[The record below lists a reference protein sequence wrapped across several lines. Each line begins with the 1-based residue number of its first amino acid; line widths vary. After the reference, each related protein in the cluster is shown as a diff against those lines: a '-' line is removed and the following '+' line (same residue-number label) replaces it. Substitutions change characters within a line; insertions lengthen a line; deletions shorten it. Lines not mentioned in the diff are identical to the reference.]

1 MKRTVLFLLGNLCC
15 CAAALAQ
22 LSASVTINTAK
33 ESNKVSQVLH
43 GIFFEEI
50 SHAGE
55 GGLYGELIQN
65 RGFEENRIPAGTV
78 LKDGFLVPYPEKP
91 HFMLEP
97 GKTDWKLE
105 WHLKTDWPAW
115 SAITTGGNKVVLSLT
130 QKQPLNPATPNS
142 LCVSVDAY
150 EAGRKAQLVNEGFW
164 GIGVKKGEVY
174 HLTFYAHTDTVFRG
188 KLNVQLQSAGGNVL
202 ATHSFTRV
210 RGSSWKKYT
219 CDLIPTADDHK
230 AQFAISFGSTG
241 KVWLDFVSLFP
252 EHTFKSRPNGLRKDI
267 AEMIAGMKPAFV
279 RWPGGCF
286 VEGVTIESAPEWKKT
301 IGPVEQR
308 PGTFSPWGYWSSD
321 GLGYHE
327 YLQFCED
334 IQAAALYVFNVGI
347 ACEYRSGTYVPES
360 EMQPYIQNALDAIE
374 YAIGPVTSRWG
385 KVRAQNGHPAPFP
398 LKYIEVGNEQHG
410 PQYAHRYNQFYE
422 AIHKK
427 YPEIVIIASMGIG
440 DVNRHTL
447 DGMKYVQVADEH
459 AYKDVNWIFRNTD
472 HFDRYKRGS
481 WDMYVGEYATNAGV
495 GAGNMRAALSDAIY
509 VMTMERNA
517 DLVKMSSYAPLLVN
531 ENDVDWPV
539 NLIHYNAGQCFARIS
554 YYTINL
560 LAENRAD
567 VNVPVTVSL
576 NKEADKRAQF
586 GGGIGLGTWDTDTEY
601 KDIQVTQD
609 GKVIYSSDFKNNR
622 NEWKPVRGTW
632 IYTDSG
638 AIRQTA
644 EGAQQLAVFP
654 GKLPDTYTLTLKAR
668 RMGGV
673 NAFIIPF
680 AVKDSNTYLRAHIGS
695 WVNSHSVFESVSN
708 GYDVAGLTNQF
719 RLDKPLE
726 NGRWYDVK
734 LEVGQAEVK
743 CYLDG
748 NLIMTYREPDKLFA
762 IAGKDTA
769 RGELLVK
776 MVNAYEE
783 PAAIQFVWNAG
794 FKGAPEVW
802 VSDIAGKHPTD
813 ENSFEHPQAVA
824 PVTGKVT
831 WQQLQQ
837 TWYCKPL
844 SVTVLRIKQQ

>member
-1 MKRTVLFLLGNLCC
+1 MKRTALFLLGNLCGC
-15 CAAALAQ
+15 VAALSQ
-22 LSASVTINTAK
+22 LSASVAIHTNK
-33 ESNKVSQVLH
+33 EANKISPALH

-105 WHLKTDWPAW
+105 WPLKTDWPAW
-115 SAITTGGNKVVLSLT
+115 SAAGTGGNNITLSLT
-130 QKQPLNPATPNS
+130 RQQPLNLATPNS
-142 LCVSVDAY
+142 MCVTIDGYNA
-150 EAGRKAQLVNEGFW
+150 AGKAQLINEGFW

-174 HLTFYAHTDTVFRG
+174 HLSFYAHTDAVFQG
-188 KLNVQLQSAGGNVL
+188 QLQVSLQSAAGSEL
-202 ATHSFTRV
+202 AGYRFTGV
-210 RGSSWKKYT
+210 KGSKWRKYT
-219 CDLIPTADDHK
+219 CDLLSTADDPK
-230 AQFAISFGSTG
+230 ARFVINFESAG

-267 AEMIAGMKPAFV
+267 AEMIVGMKPSFV
-279 RWPGGCF
+279 RWPGGCY
-286 VEGVTIESAPEWKKT
+286 VEGITIESAPDWKKT

-334 IQAAALYVFNVGI
+334 IHADALYVFNVGI
-347 ACEYRSGTYVPES
+347 SCEYRSGTYVPES

-374 YAIGPVTSRWG
+374 YAIGPVSSSWG
-385 KVRAQNGHPAPFP
+385 KVRARNGHPEPFP
-398 LKYIEVGNEQHG
+398 LKYVEVGNEQHG
-410 PQYAHRYNQFYE
+410 PKYARRYNQFYD
-422 AIHKK
+422 AIRKK
-427 YPEIVIIASMGIG
+427 YPDIVIIASMGIG

-447 DGMKYVQVADEH
+447 DSMQHVQVADEH

-472 HFDRYKRGS
+472 HFDRYKRGN

-495 GAGNMRAALSDAIY
+495 GAGNMRAALSDAMYI
-509 VMTMERNA
+509 MTMERNA

-539 NLIHYNAGQCFARIS
+539 NLIHYNAGQSFARIS

-567 VNVPVTVSL
+567 VNVPVTLSL
-576 NKEADKRAQF
+576 NREADKRMQF
-586 GGGIGLGTWDTDTEY
+586 SGGIGLGTWDTDAEY
-601 KDIQVTQD
+601 KDIEVTQS
-609 GKVIYSSDFKNNR
+609 GKVIYASNFTGNR
-622 NEWKPVRGTW
+622 SEWKPVRGTW
-632 IYTDSG
+632 VYTDSG

-644 EGAQQLAVFP
+644 EGAQQLAV
-654 GKLPDTYTLTLKAR
+654 LPNKQLDNYTLTLKAR

-695 WVNSHSVFESVSN
+695 WMNSHSVFESVSN

-748 NLIMTYREPDKLFA
+748 KLIMSYREPDKLFA

-769 RGELLVK
+769 RGELVVK
-776 MVNAYEE
+776 IVNAYEQ
-783 PAAIQFVWNAG
+783 PASVQFVWDAGFNAG
-794 FKGAPEVW
+794 TEVW
-802 VSDIAGKHPTD
+802 MGEIAGNHPGE
-813 ENSFEHPQAVA
+813 ENSFEQPKAVV
-824 PVTGKVT
+824 PVTGQIT

-837 TWYCKPL
+837 PWQCKPL
-844 SVTVLRIKQQ
+844 SVTVLRLKKK